1 MERLLFVW
9 DELDDWS
16 GIAQHYVSGAL
27 DSFSIHSF
35 QADAVTVLLCLP
47 FLVFG

>member
-16 GIAQHYVSGAL
+16 GIARHYASGAL
-27 DSFSIHSF
+27 DSLSLHSF
-35 QADAVTVLLCLP
+35 QVDAVTVLLGLP
-47 FLVFG
+47 FLIFG

>member
-16 GIAQHYVSGAL
+16 GIARHYASGAL
-27 DSFSIHSF
+27 DALPIHGF
-35 QADAVTVLLCLP
+35 HFEAMTVLLCLP
-47 FLVFG
+47 ILVFG

>member
-16 GIAQHYVSGAL
+16 GIARHYLAAAVATL
-27 DSFSIHSF
+27 PRSFF
-35 QADAVTVLLCLP
+35 R
-47 FLVFG
+47 